1 MTGSRMTF
9 ELPRDEHAPAV
20 ARAALAGFAQSLDEK
35 RFEATRLLVSELVTN
50 AVKYGGNGSVRLEVD
65 RDSDRFRAEVIDSG
79 SGFEITE
86 RENGQVGG
94 WGLPLVE
101 HLADRWGTF
110 QGSTHVW
117 FELDLQ

>member
-1 MTGSRMTF
+1 MTF

-20 ARAALAGFAQSLDEK
+20 ARAALGGFERSLDQ
-35 RFEATRLLVSELVTN
+35 RSFDATRLLVSELVTN
-50 AVKYGGNGSVRLEVD
+50 AVKYGGDGSVRLEVD
-65 RDSDRFRAEVIDSG
+65 ADPGCFRAEVIDSG
-79 SGFEITE
+79 SGFDAAE
-86 RENGQVGG
+86 RVPGQEGG
-94 WGLPLVE
+94 WGLPLVD